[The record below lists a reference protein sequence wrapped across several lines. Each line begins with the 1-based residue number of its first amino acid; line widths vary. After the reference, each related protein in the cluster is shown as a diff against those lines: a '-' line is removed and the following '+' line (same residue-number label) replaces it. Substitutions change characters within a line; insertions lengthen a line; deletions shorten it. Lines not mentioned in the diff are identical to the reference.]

1 MIDFL
6 SQEPWAQQLL
16 LTIAVVLGLYF
27 LRKLAIRSIDRR
39 IDDQELLFRSRRVAT
54 YVTTGV
60 GFLVLVP
67 IWVENVGDIATFLG
81 IIGAGLVIALQ
92 EVVQN
97 FAGWIY
103 ISLRH
108 PFKVG
113 DRVEIGGHAGD
124 VIDVR
129 VLRFSLLEIRS
140 WVDADQST
148 GRILHL
154 PNGLVFTQP
163 LANFTQGFRHI
174 WHEVPLLVT
183 FESDWQRAREILQ
196 EALEGHAMTEAE
208 VEAAED
214 IRRASRQFFIRYATL
229 SPTVYVSVRESGVL
243 LTGRVLVASRRRRTI
258 DNEIWEHVLRRFTEE
273 PSIEFAYST
282 TRFFRRDAEDRTGA
296 PVMVYEPATDPE

>member
-273 PSIEFAYST
+273 SSIEFAYST